1 MIYLFMYTI
10 ISCGLTVAVVYY
22 GLAMLACRQCKC
34 HCHCLH
40 ATVLLLVHVIEL
52 HIATLPS
59 MDRQTD
65 AWERLS
71 TLSQNDWCMLLL
83 QLAGRIQSLDPNCS
97 SFFSLSF
104 VPLFSFFSSSL
115 CQNLLG
121 RDLWGFQWTTWG
133 RGLEPPIPTLAP
145 PLIDSSSVANSHL
158 TYIVDMLCL
167 LYLFVLTYIL

>member
-1 MIYLFMYTI
+1 MYTI

-71 TLSQNDWCMLLL
+71 TCPKMIGVCCCYNWQR
-83 QLAGRIQSLDPNCS
+83 RIQSLDQGRLI
-97 SFFSLSF
+97 FFLLSSLSP
-104 VPLFSFFSSSL
+104 VPLFSFF
-115 CQNLLG
+115 LLFTMPKFFREACG
-121 RDLWGFQWTTWG
+121 DSNVRHGG
-133 RGLEPPIPTLAP
+133 RGAGAPLPPRWLRPWRHGSCRCARHGARHLFSARK
-145 PLIDSSSVANSHL
+145 VRVEL
-158 TYIVDMLCL
+158 TYWH
-167 LYLFVLTYIL
+167 

>member
-1 MIYLFMYTI
+1 MFMYTI

-83 QLAGRIQSLDPNCS
+83 QLAGADPEFGSKLFFFLLSFLCS
-97 SFFSLSF
+97 SLL
-104 VPLFSFFSSSL
+104 LF
-115 CQNLLG
+115 LLFTMPKFIREG
-121 RDLWGFQWTTWG
+121 LVGLQWTTWG
-133 RGLEPPIPTLAP
+133 RGLEPPVPTLAP
-145 PLIDSSSVANSHL
+145 PLIDSSSVANSRL
-158 TYIVDMLCL
+158 AYIVDMLCL